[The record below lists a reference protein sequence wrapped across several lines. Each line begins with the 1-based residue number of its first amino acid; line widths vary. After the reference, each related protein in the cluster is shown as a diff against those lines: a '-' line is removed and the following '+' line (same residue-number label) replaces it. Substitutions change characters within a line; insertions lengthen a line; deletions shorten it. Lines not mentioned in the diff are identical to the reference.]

1 MRNTLLLHDF
11 TSKPDPLDDI
21 NKSLK
26 SIQHQLLSEL
36 AYKQDIIS
44 SKEEEITSLNNEL
57 AQKNELI
64 EVLNKKVLEVERK
77 NEGNKQLNKKLI
89 NEVVRKQQDIE
100 WYKRTYESRSLLG
113 TLKEKI
119 FGK

>member
-11 TSKPDPLDDI
+11 TSKPDPIEDI

-26 SIQHQLLSEL
+26 LIQHQLLSEL

-44 SKEEEITSLNNEL
+44 SKEEEIIKLKEEL
-57 AQKNELI
+57 GQKNEVI
-64 EVLNKKVLEVERK
+64 ESLFKQVQEVERK

>member
-11 TSKPDPLDDI
+11 TSKPDHLEDI
-21 NKSLK
+21 NESLK
-26 SIQHQLLSEL
+26 KIQYHLLDEL
-36 AYKQDIIS
+36 ALKQ
-44 SKEEEITSLNNEL
+44 
-57 AQKNELI
+57 ELI
-64 EVLNKKVLEVERK
+64 LAKEAEILHLKAELLQKDEKIESLNKKVAEVERN

-100 WYKRTYESRSLLG
+100 WYKRTYEKRSLLG
-113 TLKEKI
+113 TIKEKI